1 MTVFFLVLSIIGLV
15 GYLIFLT
22 QRRDQSL
29 LKTPPII
36 EDLPNVKYN
45 QALRELN
52 LLQDQPMPQSKR
64 ARSARIAEQYYLK
77 EKLDTLARQTE
88 GEQRAYTI
96 ACKEMEIAWQDYY
109 DLYNSLTSMQR
120 LLSIANVNDLG
131 NLRKLFLDARNKVAL
146 EKEKITARS
155 RVKNREDQLIQERE
169 DEIERKSKRA
179 KVASRLSDGPLESPS
194 GEDSDVSAIE
204 ANQPVSSSKV
214 KAQLPNQPV
223 SRPPV
228 KQQSIENAFEE
239 IYLRDDSSEQIE
251 GEEISSDPVRSRRA
265 AGPSLPAST
274 QADLD
279 VVGHMSQ
286 ADFLNRYPDYSNCS
300 YIDESLSLED
310 LGLKVVRDATF
321 VNAFF
326 VSVQFKGVHQYQE
339 CNFTDTDFSQ
349 SIWQP
354 ADAPHRMLN
363 CQFFSSHFDGA
374 SFEYFA
380 FYNCQFNGTSFV
392 NAQFKLVK
400 FVNCKF
406 EDCFLDGVDFSK
418 TVMSTDMLEN
428 IDFTSCERPPK
439 NWTDTHT
446 VTDPDEEDEA
456 PEAGPDYEEE

>member
-1 MTVFFLVLSIIGLV
+1 MTVFFLVLSIIVLV
-15 GYLIFLT
+15 GYLVFLT

-45 QALRELN
+45 QTLRELN

-88 GEQRAYTI
+88 GEQRAYNI

-131 NLRKLFLDARNKVAL
+131 NLRKLFLDARNRVAI
-146 EKEKITARS
+146 EKEKITARG

-179 KVASRLSDGPLESPS
+179 EMASRLGNGALELPT
-194 GEDSDVSAIE
+194 EDVSA
-204 ANQPVSSSKV
+204 VSATEPDQAVSATKV
-214 KAQLPNQPV
+214 KAQLPNRSV

-239 IYLRDDSSEQIE
+239 IYSSDDSSDQIE
-251 GEEISSDPVRSRRA
+251 GEEISSAPVKLRRA
-265 AGPSLPAST
+265 AGPALSAGT
-274 QADLD
+274 HEELD
-279 VVGHMSQ
+279 AVRNIGQ
-286 ADFLNRYPDYSNCS
+286 DDFPNLYPDYSNCS

-326 VSVQFKGVHQYQE
+326 VSVQFQGVHQYQN
-339 CNFTDTDFSQ
+339 CNFMDADFSQ

-354 ADAPHRMLN
+354 AVAPHRMLN
-363 CQFFSSHFDGA
+363 CQFFSSHFEGA

-392 NAQFKLVK
+392 NARFKLVK

-406 EDCFLDGVDFSK
+406 ENCLLDGVDFSK

-439 NWTDTHT
+439 NWTDIHP
-446 VTDPDEEDEA
+446 VTDPDEEGEA
-456 PEAGPDYEEE
+456 PDTGPEYEEE